1 METVVSLFNSYPI
14 FLWITWCKILFI
26 ASDQIW
32 KTWRV
37 VAQHIANIIKLSF
50 KSLRCTNYTGNG
62 KLADYGGKLLSVF

>member
-1 METVVSLFNSYPI
+1 METVVRVFTSYPT

-37 VAQHIANIIKLSF
+37 VAQYIASIIKLSF
-50 KSLRCTNYTGNG
+50 KSLCCINFTGNG
-62 KLADYGGKLLSVF
+62 KLADYGGKLLSIF